1 MMTLFHGSPYCFKYF
16 QFRAQ
21 SEQEGIRLGYPIFL
35 TNSEPLAA
43 MYSDKK
49 GCPRPEH
56 HYLYTVQIPDLTPDN
71 HFFLDGPVS
80 RSIVKRAEEYLHT
93 TIPVEATA
101 TGKAFKDWLE
111 SLGGKRRTLEERKL
125 RAVCLLHR
133 FGVVAIAWQYKRSRK
148 GVINYAIMF
157 PGDCH
162 VQKCEHIE
170 YKFMRQADGK
180 SHLTI
185 YERYE
190 VEPFDN
196 LACDGKDD
204 VLITHWRS

>member
-1 MMTLFHGSPYCFKYF
+1 MTTLFHGSPYCFKYF

-21 SEQEGIRLGYPIFL
+21 SEKDGIRLGYPIFL
-35 TNSEPLAA
+35 TNCEPLAA

-49 GCPRPEH
+49 GGPRSKH

-71 HFFLDGPVS
+71 HFFLDGSVS
-80 RSIVKRAEEYLHT
+80 QSIIKRAEEYFHT
-93 TIPVEATA
+93 TIPAEATV

-111 SLGGKRRTLEERKL
+111 SLGEKRRTLEERKR
-125 RAVCLLHR
+125 RAVCLLKR
-133 FGVVAIAWQYKRSRK
+133 FGVVAIAWHYKRYGK
-148 GVINYAIMF
+148 GIINYAIVS
-157 PGDCH
+157 PSDCL

-196 LACDGKDD
+196 LAYDEKDD
-204 VLITHWRS
+204 VLITHWRN